1 MLEFNIQPQA
11 GGWFTF
17 PENVGYERYQ
27 PLDYPSK
34 ILEGRDV
41 CYIEVCGCEISF
53 SYEMHGIHVVF
64 ESDIITEEKAF
75 AIVTSISHR
84 LANITGQPTVVY
96 ES

>member
-11 GGWFTF
+11 GGWFIF
-17 PENVGYERYQ
+17 PENTGCEIYQ

-34 ILEGRDV
+34 IIEGRDV
-41 CYIEVCGCEISF
+41 CHIEVCGCEVSF

-64 ESDIITEEKAF
+64 ESGILTEETAF
-75 AIVTSISHR
+75 AIVTSISNR
-84 LANITGQPTVVY
+84 LATITGQPTVMY

>member
-11 GGWFTF
+11 GGWFIL
-17 PENVGYERYQ
+17 PENIGCEIYQ

-34 ILEGRDV
+34 IIEGRDV
-41 CYIEVCGCEISF
+41 CHIEVCGCDVSF

-64 ESDIITEEKAF
+64 ELGIITEETAF
-75 AIVTSISHR
+75 AIVTSISNR
-84 LANITGQPTVVY
+84 LATITGQPTVIY